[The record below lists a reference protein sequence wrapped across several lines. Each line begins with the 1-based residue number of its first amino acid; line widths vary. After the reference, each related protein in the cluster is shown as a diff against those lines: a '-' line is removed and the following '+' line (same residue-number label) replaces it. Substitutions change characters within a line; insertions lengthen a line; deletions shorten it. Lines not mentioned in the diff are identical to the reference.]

1 MENEFDN
8 LFNDIKF
15 HIDTEEP
22 AADHKA
28 LFLKRLHKNE
38 LVLKKPKT
46 KVIVLHHFRSVMSIA
61 ASLLLLLGIFIGTSS
76 DANSMELSKISE
88 EMAYTEDYFKI
99 AIELELEKINNNNNP
114 DAQEIL
120 KSALSKLS
128 ELENDYNSLKKDLV
142 NSGTD
147 KRVIHAMVQNL
158 QNRMDLLKNVQ
169 FQLDE
174 IN

>member
-1 MENEFDN
+1 
-8 LFNDIKF
+8 
-15 HIDTEEP
+15 
-22 AADHKA
+22 
-28 LFLKRLHKNE
+28 
-38 LVLKKPKT
+38 
-46 KVIVLHHFRSVMSIA
+46 
-61 ASLLLLLGIFIGTSS
+61 
-76 DANSMELSKISE
+76 MELSKISE
-88 EMAYTEDYFKI
+88 EMAHTEDYFKI

-114 DAQEIL
+114 DAQKIL

-128 ELENDYNSLKKDLV
+128 ELENNYNSLKKDLV

>member
-1 MENEFDN
+1 
-8 LFNDIKF
+8 
-15 HIDTEEP
+15 
-22 AADHKA
+22 
-28 LFLKRLHKNE
+28 
-38 LVLKKPKT
+38 
-46 KVIVLHHFRSVMSIA
+46 MSIA

-88 EMAYTEDYFKI
+88 EMAHTEDYFKI

-114 DAQEIL
+114 DAQKIL

-128 ELENDYNSLKKDLV
+128 ELENNYNSLKKDLV
-142 NSGTD
+142 YSGTD

>member
-1 MENEFDN
+1 MENELDN
-8 LFNDIKF
+8 LFNDLKF
-15 HIDTEEP
+15 HIDNEEP
-22 AADHKA
+22 TVNHKA
-28 LFLKRLHKNE
+28 QFLKRLHKNE
-38 LVLKKPKT
+38 LVKT
-46 KVIVLHHFRSVMSIA
+46 KPRVIVLKRFRSVLSVA
-61 ASLLLLLGIFIGTSS
+61 ASLLLMLGIFVGISS
-76 DANSMELSKISE
+76 DAKSMELSKISE
-88 EMAYTEDYFKI
+88 EMAHTEDYFKI

-169 FQLDE
+169 LQLDE

>member
-1 MENEFDN
+1 MENQLDN

-22 AADHKA
+22 TAAHRA

-38 LVLKKPKT
+38 LVTKKPKT
-46 KVIVLHHFRSVMSIA
+46 KVIVLNHFRSVMSIA

-88 EMAYTEDYFKI
+88 EMAHTEDYFKI

-114 DAQEIL
+114 NAQKIL

-142 NSGTD
+142 NSGSD

-169 FQLDE
+169 LQLDE

>member
-1 MENEFDN
+1 MENQLDN
-8 LFNDIKF
+8 LFDNIKF

-22 AADHKA
+22 SADHKTQ
-28 LFLKRLHKNE
+28 FLKRLHKNE
-38 LVLKKPKT
+38 LVLTKPKT
-46 KVIVLHHFRSVMSIA
+46 KVIVLKHFRSVMSIA

-88 EMAYTEDYFKI
+88 EMAHTEDYFKI
-99 AIELELEKINNNNNP
+99 AIELELEKINNNNNLK
-114 DAQEIL
+114 AEKIL

-128 ELENDYNSLKKDLV
+128 ELENDYYSLKKDLV

-169 FQLDE
+169 LQLDE

>member
-1 MENEFDN
+1 MENQLDN

-15 HIDTEEP
+15 HMDTEEP

-88 EMAYTEDYFKI
+88 EMAHTEDYFKI

-142 NSGTD
+142 NSGKD

-169 FQLDE
+169 LQLDE